1 MKGEVVAVAAAETG
15 GAPIEVD
22 VVTKIDRDCWGP
34 ACSPTGW
41 C

>member
-1 MKGEVVAVAAAETG
+1 MTTTRMMKGEVAAAAETG

-34 ACSPTGW
+34 AC
-41 C
+41 